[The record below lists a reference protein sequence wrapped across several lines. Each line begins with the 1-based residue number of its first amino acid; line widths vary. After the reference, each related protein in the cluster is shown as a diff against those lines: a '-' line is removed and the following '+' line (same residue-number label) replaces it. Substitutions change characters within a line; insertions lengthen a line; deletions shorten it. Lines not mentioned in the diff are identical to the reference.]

1 MYCGKSRPKES
12 RTSVPTCAA
21 PRTRRPQTLLSAGR
35 NTHLFEGGT
44 RPRWRGGR
52 SVVGTP
58 RWRQPGAVGSS
69 QRRPNSS
76 GGRREFEIAASTR
89 SDRLARHGTAR
100 SPAQAPTPSIGT
112 QKTPSRC
119 FYIVAMQ
126 YNHNS
131 VSLNAQKSIVARVGG
146 SDLSDQVTACR
157 RRVAKWKL

>member
-1 MYCGKSRPKES
+1 
-12 RTSVPTCAA
+12 
-21 PRTRRPQTLLSAGR
+21 
-35 NTHLFEGGT
+35 
-44 RPRWRGGR
+44 
-52 SVVGTP
+52 VGTP

-131 VSLNAQKSIVARVGG
+131 VSLNAQESIVARVGG
-146 SDLSDQVTACR
+146 ADLSDQVTTCR
-157 RRVAKWKL
+157 RRVAEWKLQAKRRIARMCPHFERKRGAMSNNHVSMLGDKV